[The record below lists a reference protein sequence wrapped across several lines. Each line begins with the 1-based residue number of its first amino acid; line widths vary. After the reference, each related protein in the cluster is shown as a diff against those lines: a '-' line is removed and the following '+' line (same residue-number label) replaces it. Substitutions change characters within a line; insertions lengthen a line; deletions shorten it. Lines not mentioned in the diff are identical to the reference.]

1 MFYTG
6 ISGSS
11 CMSFASDA
19 VAVARNEL
27 HRFRR
32 SRSAILISL
41 FIIPLFFTFSL
52 VAGSGGAVT
61 SYSPTSGIPIA
72 FVDNDN
78 TLASLRLLRT
88 LATSPDFHEIIQSYN
103 EQSAIAALGSKKF
116 YAVIVVPKGFQDNLD
131 HGNEARVMLYTDDSE
146 PGMSGQIDSTLTIYV
161 QRFNGNLE
169 FQPILTNL
177 QKSSTSGV
185 EMLELGCLCG
195 AFNIGLTVVL
205 AVVQIFAVFYEIAG
219 GIAHQRETGTF
230 ARLLISPVH
239 AGSIIVGIT
248 IFDLLLSVIRTFI
261 VLGLSM
267 FVYGASPNTDLG
279 TILILSLLIALVT
292 MGLGFA
298 VASFRVGTRAVVIME
313 FFLVLFLFAF
323 SGLWV
328 DVELFFGITRIMAY
342 ILPYTYAYDALK
354 RTILLGTPL
363 HLLTI
368 DLEVLVGSTIILY
381 AISYLLFRYSR
392 ERLAS

>member
-1 MFYTG
+1 M
-6 ISGSS
+6 
-11 CMSFASDA
+11 
-19 VAVARNEL
+19 
-27 HRFRR
+27 
-32 SRSAILISL
+32 
-41 FIIPLFFTFSL
+41 
-52 VAGSGGAVT
+52 AGSGGAVT

>member
-1 MFYTG
+1 
-6 ISGSS
+6 
-11 CMSFASDA
+11 
-19 VAVARNEL
+19 
-27 HRFRR
+27 
-32 SRSAILISL
+32 
-41 FIIPLFFTFSL
+41 
-52 VAGSGGAVT
+52 
-61 SYSPTSGIPIA
+61 
-72 FVDNDN
+72 
-78 TLASLRLLRT
+78 
-88 LATSPDFHEIIQSYN
+88 
-103 EQSAIAALGSKKF
+103 
-116 YAVIVVPKGFQDNLD
+116 
-131 HGNEARVMLYTDDSE
+131 
-146 PGMSGQIDSTLTIYV
+146 
-161 QRFNGNLE
+161 
-169 FQPILTNL
+169 
-177 QKSSTSGV
+177 
-185 EMLELGCLCG
+185 
-195 AFNIGLTVVL
+195 
-205 AVVQIFAVFYEIAG
+205 
-219 GIAHQRETGTF
+219 
-230 ARLLISPVH
+230 
-239 AGSIIVGIT
+239 
-248 IFDLLLSVIRTFI
+248 
-261 VLGLSM
+261 
-267 FVYGASPNTDLG
+267 VYGASPNTDLG